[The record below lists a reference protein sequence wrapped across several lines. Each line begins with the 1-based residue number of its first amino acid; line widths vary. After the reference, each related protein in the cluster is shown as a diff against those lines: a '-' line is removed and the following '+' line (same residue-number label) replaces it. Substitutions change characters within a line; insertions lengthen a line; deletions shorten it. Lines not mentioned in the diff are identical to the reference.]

1 MLFAQLGQVDR
12 IQGRSV
18 RLFYRLLTLGVNY
31 ARSLSSLVECNYVSE
46 ITGIGASCSVER
58 SGQSQYEI
66 SYQPIIKGRHQLHVK
81 VQGQHIRGS
90 PFSVAV
96 RSPVAVLGVILK
108 MIT

>member
-46 ITGIGASCSVER
+46 ITGIGLSKLQCGEKWSEPVRDQLPAHHQGETPATR
-58 SGQSQYEI
+58 QS
-66 SYQPIIKGRHQLHVK
+66 PGPAHQ
-81 VQGQHIRGS
+81 GESI
-90 PFSVAV
+90 
-96 RSPVAVLGVILK
+96 
-108 MIT
+108 